1 MKDKKVIIIIAVI
14 IVIVAIVLIAVFNN
28 KGNENNNITNN
39 TGTTTSTTTTQEDI
53 QKQEEKKGKD
63 VKLGETIEDEY
74 IKMTLDTFEV
84 EAEYKFR
91 YETKTNVGTSI
102 KNNGI
107 EGKSGMKL
115 VCLRGKLT
123 NKTSSDVYTSNN
135 FVKGEM
141 TINGNKYKTTLKCFD
156 TEHAEHY
163 TTMVAQQ
170 EAEYF
175 LYAEVPENVADN
187 IESCNI
193 SFGWVKDLDS
203 RNTVFATNISDLDY
217 IYTLQAK

>member
-1 MKDKKVIIIIAVI
+1 MKDKKVIIIAVI

-141 TINGNKYKTTLKCFD
+141 TINGNEYKTTLKCFD

>member
-14 IVIVAIVLIAVFNN
+14 IVAIVLIAVFNN
-28 KGNENNNITNN
+28 KGNEKNNITNN
-39 TGTTTSTTTTQEDI
+39 TGATTTTQEDI
-53 QKQEEKKGKD
+53 QKQEDKKGKD

-91 YETKTNVGTSI
+91 YETKGSVGTSI
-102 KNNGI
+102 KNSGI

-203 RNTVFATNISDLDY
+203 RNTAFATNISDLDY